1 MPKVYVHLFITI
13 TNINAP
19 TAINPH
25 VPASNGP
32 MHGPIP
38 IPVQVDAA
46 GAFVV
51 DPFTVD
57 PGLNAVVVFVF
68 DPVRGLPV
76 PVEGGARF
84 G

>member
-1 MPKVYVHLFITI
+1 
-13 TNINAP
+13 
-19 TAINPH
+19 
-25 VPASNGP
+25 

-38 IPVQVDAA
+38 IPLQVDAA
-46 GAFVV
+46 DPLV
-51 DPFTVD
+51 DVPFTVD

>member
-38 IPVQVDAA
+38 IPLQVDAA
-46 GAFVV
+46 DPLV